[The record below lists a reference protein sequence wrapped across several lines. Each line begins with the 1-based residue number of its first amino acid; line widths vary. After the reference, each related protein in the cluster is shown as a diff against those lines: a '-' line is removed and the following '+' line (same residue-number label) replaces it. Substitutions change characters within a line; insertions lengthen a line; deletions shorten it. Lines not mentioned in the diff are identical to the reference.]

1 MKKPFNAELH
11 VELWKHTV
19 DVQQHFNDI
28 GWRIRAIALTAL
40 TFTFAATGL
49 TFANTARV
57 PIGPFHVSPAVFVP
71 LLGLLLWWAFWFMDA
86 KWFHRLLIGSV
97 RDGARLEQLL
107 KDNGIEADLGSAIN
121 AESGVKV
128 VPWGKPLRSKERL
141 DVFYRTVGAALI
153 IIAGIIAFLDD
164 PPARVPQPI
173 EITVILPTATPTL
186 APLPAPT
193 PTP

>member
-11 VELWKHTV
+11 VELYKHTV

-49 TFANTARV
+49 TYVNTTRI
-57 PIGPFHVSPAVFVP
+57 PIGPFHVSPAFVVP
-71 LLGLLLWWAFWFMDA
+71 ILGLLLWWAFWFMDA

-97 RDGARLEQLL
+97 RDGERLESLL
-107 KDNGIEADLGSAIN
+107 KEHGIEADLGAAIN

-128 VPWGKPLRSKERL
+128 LPWGKPLRSSQRL
-141 DVFYRTVGAALI
+141 NVFYRTVGAALI
-153 IIAGIIAFLDD
+153 LLSGIVALLDD
-164 PPARVPQPI
+164 PPARAPQPI
-173 EITVILPTATPTL
+173 GVTVILPT
-186 APLPAPT
+186 PT
-193 PTP
+193 PTPSPSPSPTL